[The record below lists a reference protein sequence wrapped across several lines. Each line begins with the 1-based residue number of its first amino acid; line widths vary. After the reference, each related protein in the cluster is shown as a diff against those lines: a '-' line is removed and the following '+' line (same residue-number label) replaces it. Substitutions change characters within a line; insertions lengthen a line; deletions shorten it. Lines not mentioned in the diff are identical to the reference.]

1 MTPYTPYTHST
12 EIRKVFELDE
22 LANVLEDDWRT
33 LFYLIPRKIADI
45 DQPAG
50 SYPIRYNGTH
60 ESELDEYG
68 KAQNTARARLLLEE
82 WGTSGRKA
90 ERPTLGHLYALVDK
104 GGMIRACRHIEK
116 LLKVPESAQPNSGP
130 AAPIDVDSELD
141 RVLEEQL
148 GKISY
153 PNSTALQN
161 GDISITQANNL
172 DYQLPSKRE
181 DVVNPPNAVPD
192 SIIEGTLPILSR
204 SDNNEQSVVVPMLS
218 DLLRTDGEVPEAST
232 SNNESTPRQTV
243 EGVTISSTSDSA
255 SESINST
262 PTPTE
267 SMSRVL
273 PVVLPTIPEAGEL
286 PNLSI
291 FGSAAPEESV
301 EAGLPALSALLP
313 NSEDQPNTDHSSR
326 LSTTVSSEGDTSAS
340 NSSYSSAPQSSNVE
354 PLDIPSNLIVFS
366 SEHPVAAMEPMI
378 NFPFALLQTVTANFD
393 SKRFTNRNPMQ
404 PDGRILGTGGFG
416 EVFLALNLTTTYP
429 VSAVKRLFPTNY
441 KYKEK
446 FERELEI
453 LSNYNH
459 PNIVKL
465 IGFSKDVT
473 LCLVYEYLP
482 DGTLG
487 AALEKSRQGQLH
499 LPVNRRI
506 SYLLGVA
513 AALEYLHGPLVQ
525 VVHRD
530 VTLANILLHGDV
542 AKLCDFGLVRRIDSM
557 TSTEVS
563 GTGPY
568 ISPEAMRGTVT
579 PALDVYSFGVVLA
592 EVVTGEE
599 VLSVAIP
606 EGTGD
611 LIERVTERGADLES
625 MVDRK
630 ITSGELSRWL
640 TIGKDLLKLSNWCLR
655 DRFKR
660 PSASAVR
667 SSIQDML

>member
-1 MTPYTPYTHST
+1 M
-12 EIRKVFELDE
+12 
-22 LANVLEDDWRT
+22 
-33 LFYLIPRKIADI
+33 LFLF
-45 DQPAG
+45 
-50 SYPIRYNGTH
+50 
-60 ESELDEYG
+60 SELDEYG

-243 EGVTISSTSDSA
+243 EGVTILSTSDSA

-301 EAGLPALSALLP
+301 EAG
-313 NSEDQPNTDHSSR
+313 
-326 LSTTVSSEGDTSAS
+326 
-340 NSSYSSAPQSSNVE
+340 
-354 PLDIPSNLIVFS
+354 
-366 SEHPVAAMEPMI
+366 
-378 NFPFALLQTVTANFD
+378 
-393 SKRFTNRNPMQ
+393 
-404 PDGRILGTGGFG
+404 
-416 EVFLALNLTTTYP
+416 
-429 VSAVKRLFPTNY
+429 
-441 KYKEK
+441 
-446 FERELEI
+446 
-453 LSNYNH
+453 
-459 PNIVKL
+459 
-465 IGFSKDVT
+465 
-473 LCLVYEYLP
+473 
-482 DGTLG
+482 
-487 AALEKSRQGQLH
+487 
-499 LPVNRRI
+499 
-506 SYLLGVA
+506 
-513 AALEYLHGPLVQ
+513 
-525 VVHRD
+525 
-530 VTLANILLHGDV
+530 
-542 AKLCDFGLVRRIDSM
+542 
-557 TSTEVS
+557 
-563 GTGPY
+563 
-568 ISPEAMRGTVT
+568 
-579 PALDVYSFGVVLA
+579 
-592 EVVTGEE
+592 
-599 VLSVAIP
+599 
-606 EGTGD
+606 
-611 LIERVTERGADLES
+611 
-625 MVDRK
+625 
-630 ITSGELSRWL
+630 
-640 TIGKDLLKLSNWCLR
+640 
-655 DRFKR
+655 
-660 PSASAVR
+660 
-667 SSIQDML
+667 